1 MVRDRVLQKFKLCKS
16 HEFVSTLY
24 LLDDVV
30 PLVYFQYQIFR
41 TGDYELYMSVMA
53 QIAILFNIWRRKHYD
68 KSSLSFLSDSEYQ
81 RSFLPDYWKHKQHW
95 LYLFVEKKIEI
106 WHSLLRANTQSHD
119 DAISIERV
127 AKSIASSGFLGN
139 FWNAFVPGYVRGQ
152 WCFDLWLVAGKSA
165 EFILEMFSNMA
176 KNTKEA
182 CVVSVED

>member
-1 MVRDRVLQKFKLCKS
+1 MIPEQDQFHVALNATEDTVLIFKHFFDKLFFSLFGSTLPKKPRPYQSSLYLTAALLSWLMVCDRVLQKLKLCKS

-81 RSFLPDYWKHKQHW
+81 RSFLTTRNTNSTGCSH
-95 LYLFVEKKIEI
+95 
-106 WHSLLRANTQSHD
+106 LLRRRSKFGTHCYEPTHKATMM
-119 DAISIERV
+119 
-127 AKSIASSGFLGN
+127 L
-139 FWNAFVPGYVRGQ
+139 
-152 WCFDLWLVAGKSA
+152 
-165 EFILEMFSNMA
+165 
-176 KNTKEA
+176 
-182 CVVSVED
+182 

>member
-81 RSFLPDYWKHKQHW
+81 RTFLPDYWKHKQHW
-95 LYLFVEKKIEI
+95 LYL
-106 WHSLLRANTQSHD
+106 WH
-119 DAISIERV
+119 
-127 AKSIASSGFLGN
+127 
-139 FWNAFVPGYVRGQ
+139 
-152 WCFDLWLVAGKSA
+152 
-165 EFILEMFSNMA
+165 
-176 KNTKEA
+176 
-182 CVVSVED
+182 

>member
-1 MVRDRVLQKFKLCKS
+1 MIPEQDQFHVALNATEDTVLIFKHFFDKLFFSLFGSTLPRKPRPYQSSLCLTAALLSWLMVRDRVLQKLKLCKS

-81 RSFLPDYWKHKQHW
+81 RSFLPDY
-95 LYLFVEKKIEI
+95 
-106 WHSLLRANTQSHD
+106 
-119 DAISIERV
+119 
-127 AKSIASSGFLGN
+127 
-139 FWNAFVPGYVRGQ
+139 
-152 WCFDLWLVAGKSA
+152 
-165 EFILEMFSNMA
+165 
-176 KNTKEA
+176 
-182 CVVSVED
+182 